1 MDIEYYV
8 FDKMNVQSEKVEVA
22 IEIMRSL
29 IMYKDLFK
37 DSNNYF
43 LYSLKY
49 SQKEFKENKDVWN
62 LMETHGMDILPIV
75 CIDKKIY
82 KTKDVLSVEE
92 MEALTNSAISYQI
105 DDTSSCKES
114 HIHHDQMQKRPIIK
128 GKESCKHSGSREATN
143 EEIIVNFHKHGAA
156 GRVLK

>member
-43 LYSLKY
+43 PELFIGF
-49 SQKEFKENKDVWN
+49 QK
-62 LMETHGMDILPIV
+62 TP
-75 CIDKKIY
+75 
-82 KTKDVLSVEE
+82 
-92 MEALTNSAISYQI
+92 
-105 DDTSSCKES
+105 
-114 HIHHDQMQKRPIIK
+114 
-128 GKESCKHSGSREATN
+128 
-143 EEIIVNFHKHGAA
+143 
-156 GRVLK
+156 

>member
-8 FDKMNVQSEKVEVA
+8 FDKTNVQSEKVEVA

-29 IMYKDLFK
+29 SMYKDLFK

-43 LYSLKY
+43 LHSLKH
-49 SQKEFKENKDVWN
+49 SQKEFKDNKDVWN
-62 LMETHGMDILPIV
+62 LIETHGMDILPIV

-92 MEALTNSAISYQI
+92 IGMLTNSAISYQR
-105 DDTSSCKES
+105 DD
-114 HIHHDQMQKRPIIK
+114 KR
-128 GKESCKHSGSREATN
+128 S
-143 EEIIVNFHKHGAA
+143 
-156 GRVLK
+156 

>member
-29 IMYKDLFK
+29 SMYKDLFK

-43 LYSLKY
+43 LYSLIH

-62 LMETHGMDILPIV
+62 LIETHGMDILPIV

-92 MEALTNSAISYQI
+92 MGALTNSAISYQI
-105 DDTSSCKES
+105 EDTSS
-114 HIHHDQMQKRPIIK
+114 
-128 GKESCKHSGSREATN
+128 
-143 EEIIVNFHKHGAA
+143 
-156 GRVLK
+156 

>member
-8 FDKMNVQSEKVEVA
+8 FDKTNVRSEKVEVA

-29 IMYKDLFK
+29 SMYKYLFK
-37 DSNNYF
+37 DSNNYS
-43 LYSLKY
+43 LYSLKH

-62 LMETHGMDILPIV
+62 LIETHGVDILPIV

-92 MEALTNSAISYQI
+92 IEALTNSGISYQR
-105 DDTSSCKES
+105 DDKKS
-114 HIHHDQMQKRPIIK
+114 
-128 GKESCKHSGSREATN
+128 
-143 EEIIVNFHKHGAA
+143 
-156 GRVLK
+156 

>member
-29 IMYKDLFK
+29 SMYKDLFK
-37 DSNNYF
+37 DPNNYF
-43 LYSLKY
+43 LYSLIH
-49 SQKEFKENKDVWN
+49 SQKEFKENQDVWN
-62 LMETHGMDILPIV
+62 LIETHGMDILPIV

-92 MEALTNSAISYQI
+92 MGALTNSAISYQI
-105 DDTSSCKES
+105 DDNSSWTSYFRTRTF
-114 HIHHDQMQKRPIIK
+114 MN
-128 GKESCKHSGSREATN
+128 KHR
-143 EEIIVNFHKHGAA
+143 
-156 GRVLK
+156 L

>member
-43 LYSLKY
+43 LYSLIH
-49 SQKEFKENKDVWN
+49 SQKEFKENQDVWN
-62 LMETHGMDILPIV
+62 LIETHGMDILPIV
-75 CIDKKIY
+75 CIDKNIY

-92 MEALTNSAISYQI
+92 MGALTNSAISYQI
-105 DDTSSCKES
+105 EDTSS
-114 HIHHDQMQKRPIIK
+114 
-128 GKESCKHSGSREATN
+128 
-143 EEIIVNFHKHGAA
+143 
-156 GRVLK
+156 

>member
-29 IMYKDLFK
+29 SMYKDLFK

-43 LYSLKY
+43 LYSLKH
-49 SQKEFKENKDVWN
+49 SHKEFKENKDVWN
-62 LMETHGMDILPIV
+62 LVETHGIDILPIV

-82 KTKDVLSVEE
+82 KTKDVLSAEE

-105 DDTSSCKES
+105 DDTSS
-114 HIHHDQMQKRPIIK
+114 
-128 GKESCKHSGSREATN
+128 
-143 EEIIVNFHKHGAA
+143 
-156 GRVLK
+156 

>member
-43 LYSLKY
+43 LYSLIH
-49 SQKEFKENKDVWN
+49 SQKEFNENQDVWN
-62 LMETHGMDILPIV
+62 LIETHGMDILPIV

-82 KTKDVLSVEE
+82 KTPLYNFS
-92 MEALTNSAISYQI
+92 
-105 DDTSSCKES
+105 
-114 HIHHDQMQKRPIIK
+114 RP
-128 GKESCKHSGSREATN
+128 
-143 EEIIVNFHKHGAA
+143 
-156 GRVLK
+156 

>member
-8 FDKMNVQSEKVEVA
+8 FDKMSVQSEKVEVA

-29 IMYKDLFK
+29 SMYKDLFK

-105 DDTSSCKES
+105 DDTSS
-114 HIHHDQMQKRPIIK
+114 
-128 GKESCKHSGSREATN
+128 
-143 EEIIVNFHKHGAA
+143 
-156 GRVLK
+156 